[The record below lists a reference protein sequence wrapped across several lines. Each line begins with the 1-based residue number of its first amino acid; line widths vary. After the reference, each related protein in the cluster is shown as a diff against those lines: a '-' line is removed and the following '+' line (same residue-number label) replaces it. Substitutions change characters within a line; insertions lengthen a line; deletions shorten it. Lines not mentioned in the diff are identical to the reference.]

1 MSTTWPECSLRGH
14 SQVRQQSPFY
24 GWCDA
29 DAEAIALA
37 LPKLPCKGIQESHFR
52 CPTSKWSGVSLASTV
67 IYWGKAPAPVSP
79 ECSQGRFWSFWS
91 MKFSTALEVQG
102 MAGAYQLTYFLL
114 GNWVGLWLQ

>member
-1 MSTTWPECSLRGH
+1 MSITWPECPLRGH

-29 DAEAIALA
+29 DAEAVAFA
-37 LPKLPCKGIQESHFR
+37 LPKPPCKGIQESHFR
-52 CPTSKWSGVSLASTV
+52 CPTGKWLGVSLASGWG
-67 IYWGKAPAPVSP
+67 IYWGKALAPVSP
-79 ECSQGRFWSFWS
+79 ECSQGRFWSV
-91 MKFSTALEVQG
+91 KFSTALEVRG